1 MAIKIQACT
10 PPNFELIRSYIS
22 EFELDDRALQPEQF
36 LIAIINDKLA
46 GFGRIREY
54 AECAEMCS
62 MGVLP
67 EFRNKGVAKE
77 LTKALIQKT
86 AKPLYLVCIIPHFFE
101 NFNFKI
107 VTTYPPELK
116 NKLDYCTG
124 ELVVEETYVV
134 MKLQ

>member
-1 MAIKIQACT
+1 MAIKIQACD
-10 PPNFELIRSYIS
+10 PPTFELIRSYIS

-54 AECAEMCS
+54 AECTEMCS

-86 AKPLYLVCIIPHFFE
+86 VKPLYLVCIIPHFFE